1 MRNDKIRRH
10 HLIEEAKAELD
21 VAYEEVKRAE
31 QTIMDLEHEY
41 NERINE
47 IRHVNGARYGKQLTG
62 LMVEKEERQ
71 KRLKIAGLYAIQSCA
86 VERFAMVSSAF
97 TIVSSVSDQ
106 GMCLDLI
113 RKVLFR
119 EDEMRRHKVEID
131 RGLRNFARGL
141 RAYSWKESNQENDLL
156 VRGSWAEI
164 EGLLRGLGRNI

>member
-1 MRNDKIRRH
+1 MGNPKIRRH

-31 QTIMDLEHEY
+31 QTIMNLEHEY
-41 NERINE
+41 NERIKE
-47 IRHVNGARYGKQLTG
+47 IRPVNGARYGKKLAE
-62 LMVEKEERQ
+62 LMAEKEARKERF
-71 KRLKIAGLYAIQSCA
+71 KIDGLYAIQSCA
-86 VERFAMVSSAF
+86 VELFAMVSSAF
-97 TIVSSVSDQ
+97 TIVSSVSDE

-131 RGLRNFARGL
+131 GGLRNFARGL
-141 RAYSWKESNQENDLL
+141 RAYSWTESNRENDLL
-156 VRGSWAEI
+156 VRGSWAGI